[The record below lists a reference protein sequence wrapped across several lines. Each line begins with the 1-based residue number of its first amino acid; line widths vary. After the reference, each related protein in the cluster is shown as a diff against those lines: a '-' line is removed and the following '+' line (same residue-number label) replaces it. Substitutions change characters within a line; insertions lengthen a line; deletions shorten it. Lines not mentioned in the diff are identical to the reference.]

1 MRSVRLGV
9 ELQFFFQTST
19 SCQYLPS
26 PCPARPCRVLCV
38 VCRVHC
44 CCCCWRAF
52 VFAVLIYF
60 TILGKRLIKLNQSV
74 RSDMDAG
81 RAAAGLPVADWSESH
96 MVNVRLVV
104 DVLIALGLVKSD
116 YSTVEQSGG
125 WPMDVHPP
133 SERHGG

>member
-1 MRSVRLGV
+1 MS
-9 ELQFFFQTST
+9 
-19 SCQYLPS
+19 
-26 PCPARPCRVLCV
+26 
-38 VCRVHC
+38 
-44 CCCCWRAF
+44 
-52 VFAVLIYF
+52 YF
-60 TILGKRLIKLNQSV
+60 TRDVTTKPQSV

-116 YSTVEQSGG
+116 YNTAEHAGG

-133 SERHGG
+133 SESHGG

>member
-1 MRSVRLGV
+1 MYHPRPPTPTPACSVSLCLV
-9 ELQFFFQTST
+9 LVFSHVTNLFAPAA
-19 SCQYLPS
+19 CLPAV
-26 PCPARPCRVLCV
+26 PPARPGAPL
-38 VCRVHC
+38 
-44 CCCCWRAF
+44 
-52 VFAVLIYF
+52 L
-60 TILGKRLIKLNQSV
+60 KQSV

-116 YSTVEQSGG
+116 YNTVEQAAG